1 MNKNLIISLVAL
13 ICSVFTFSACSDDDD
28 DKKDISYP
36 GTYKGQL
43 EVSINNSEPLP
54 MEQSIIINEVADGY
68 ELQLNNFSFGEN
80 VTGINIKVPVAI
92 TEAGAVS
99 GHASDV
105 PVIEGITA
113 EVTISGTIVDG
124 NADLTIDVSAPLMAG
139 QAPVEMAVTFKGT
152 KQ

>member
-43 EVSINNSEPLP
+43 EVVIGTMDPVTND
-54 MEQSIIINEVADGY
+54 QDIIITEAGDAY
-68 ELQLNNFSFGEN
+68 ELQLNNFSFAGFS
-80 VTGINIKVPVAI
+80 GINIEVPVTI

-99 GHASDV
+99 GQASDI
-105 PVIEGITA
+105 PVVLGIMA
-113 EVTISGTIVDG
+113 EVAISGSIVDG
-124 NADLTIDVSAPLMAG
+124 NADLKIDVSAPL
-139 QAPVEMAVTFKGT
+139 APESDPIEMAVTFKGT

>member
-43 EVSINNSEPLP
+43 EVVIADADPVTN
-54 MEQSIIINEVADGY
+54 EQNIIITEAGDAY
-68 ELQLNNFSFGEN
+68 ELQLDNFSFAGID
-80 VTGINIKVPVAI
+80 GINIEVPVTI

-99 GHASDV
+99 GQASDV
-105 PVIEGITA
+105 PVILGITA

-124 NADLTIDVSAPLMAG
+124 NADLKIDVSAPL
-139 QAPVEMAVTFKGT
+139 APESEPIKMAVTFKGT